1 MWSPVNPFNAM
12 LSRHRRGAFLFC
24 RLGFPFRGCLIAERN
39 KGITPF
45 LRFSGLIVVCRVLCT
60 VTINHYGE

>member
-12 LSRHRRGAFLFC
+12 LSRQGVAHSCGLTGAPSDAVPVLNAT
-24 RLGFPFRGCLIAERN
+24 R
-39 KGITPF
+39 GITPF

>member
-12 LSRHRRGAFLFC
+12 LSRHRRGAFLWID
-24 RLGFPFRGCLIAERN
+24 RGSIRRRPRAKRD
-39 KGITPF
+39 KRHHAF